1 MVRRTKI
8 PRDNIA
14 RTRCARSSAV
24 HRSSALGNDTVSIIK
39 LLVCSV
45 RIISLAPSQESEHA
59 NRRPGF
65 GTPASPQHLR
75 FLLLKCYLH
84 ESFYLACGL
93 CALQLLPLL
102 GNVISIGGNTVSGS
116 SNGVYVYTGG
126 NGVNSYR
133 GGEVMLCQLEAI
145 LPVVLV
151 TPLQVVAITSMPGDL
166 AVAVLT
172 GGN

>member
-1 MVRRTKI
+1 MVRRNKI

-14 RTRCARSSAV
+14 RTKIPYRCARSSEV

-59 NRRPGF
+59 NRRLGF
-65 GTPASPQHLR
+65 GTSASPQHLR

-84 ESFYLACGL
+84 ENFYLACGL

-133 GGEVMLCQLEAI
+133 GFICSVQYSPHPCICYLSCLMQCYA
-145 LPVVLV
+145 
-151 TPLQVVAITSMPGDL
+151 TRM
-166 AVAVLT
+166 
-172 GGN
+172 